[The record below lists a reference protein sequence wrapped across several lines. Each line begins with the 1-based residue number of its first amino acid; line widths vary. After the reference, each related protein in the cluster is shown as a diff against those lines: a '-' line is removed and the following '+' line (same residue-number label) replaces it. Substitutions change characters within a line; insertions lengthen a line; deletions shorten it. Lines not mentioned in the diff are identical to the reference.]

1 MRSFLTALLILS
13 SVLILV
19 FLNAAV
25 ISRESDEL
33 LLLCR
38 ETADGSA
45 PDAADRLLAHWER
58 CRRYFSLSTHYR
70 EIEAADSA
78 LLCAL
83 SAADPMTR
91 DANLN
96 LFAAA
101 LRRIDESQRFDLF
114 NIL

>member
-58 CRRYFSLSTHYR
+58 CRQYFSLSTHYR
-70 EIEAADSA
+70 EIEAADRA
-78 LLCAL
+78 ILDAL
-83 SAADPMTR
+83 SAVDPVTR

-96 LFAAA
+96 LFAGAI
-101 LRRIDESQRFDLF
+101 RRMAECQRFDLF